1 MSDVINGAVEAL
13 KAKLGD
19 GGFDASVK
27 FAIREEGSIVVD
39 SDGVRASDE
48 DTACTLTASADT
60 FEAMMDGSLNLT
72 VAFMTGK
79 LSVDGDMGIAM
90 RLGALL
96 G

>member
-19 GGFDASVK
+19 DGFDASVK
-27 FAIREEGSIVVD
+27 FVIGDEGSVVVD
-39 SDGVRASDE
+39 SDGPRASDE
-48 DTACTLTASADT
+48 ETACTLTASAET
-60 FEAMMDGSLNLT
+60 FESMMDGSLNPT